1 MYNTQMLAERIKEA
15 AQKKGITVKKA
26 LSDCE
31 IGPNTVTKLGH
42 GTDILTSTLCKI
54 ADYFGCSADYLLG
67 RTDGNAISTADETEF
82 RILQL
87 FKQLDRIQQENVITR
102 AELLA
107 EQNEAEYNDK
117 ENVS

>member
-1 MYNTQMLAERIKEA
+1 MTNIT
-15 AQKKGITVKKA
+15 GITNEMVQNA
-26 LSDCE
+26 PNCSD
-31 IGPNTVTKLGH
+31 
-42 GTDILTSTLCKI
+42 
-54 ADYFGCSADYLLG
+54 
-67 RTDGNAISTADETEF
+67 DETEL

-87 FKQLDRIQQENVITR
+87 FKQLDRIQQENVIAR